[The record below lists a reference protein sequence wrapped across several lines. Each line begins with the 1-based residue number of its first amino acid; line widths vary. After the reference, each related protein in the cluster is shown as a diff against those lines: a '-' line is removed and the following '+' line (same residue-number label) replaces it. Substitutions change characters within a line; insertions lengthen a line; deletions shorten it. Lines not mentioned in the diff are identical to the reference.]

1 VLPEPLRSEAR
12 LHRGRWLLL
21 HWYQHSNR
29 EAVRAI
35 TTLDLDGD
43 RVARLA
49 NYFYNPDFL
58 LDLGAEL
65 SVPVR
70 VNGYRWWLPE
80 AP

>member
-1 VLPEPLRSEAR
+1 

-21 HWYQHSNR
+21 HWYKHSDG

-35 TTLDLDGD
+35 TTLELDDD

-80 AP
+80 AL